1 MKTSP
6 EAAQGDISTK
16 AGEQRASRLVL
27 ICGAVVVAAVA
38 LCYLLLFW
46 NHFAGLRSG
55 DGEFAG
61 GSSFLAGLRPY
72 RDYFTAATPLTV
84 LKSAAEL
91 WLFGN
96 AEIVSRFCGVI
107 ERAILGVLVYFWLA
121 RMFRASYAALAA
133 IVTIIVSTGDY
144 ADPLASYNHDT
155 ILLGVVSG
163 LLASFSLDSLRSS
176 RAVALF
182 GAFSGLAAGLCFSTK
197 QTIGIGITFAV
208 PVIVCGCL
216 WRLENLRKS
225 AIFLAGFCLGWVVAV
240 GSMLLWLASFGAVR
254 KCLNDIFFRGPS
266 AKASHPSDF
275 WWREIYFLK
284 IGLRSFIYACVVFV
298 LSWTAVRASARN
310 SQPLSQPLKRRF
322 RPLLWILLLGVI
334 AVVIGA
340 LASYGGLGA
349 DAAGSFG
356 VQLDRIN
363 RYMLVPSIYF
373 TFLASALWVLFFAF
387 LWLRGRLSRR
397 GAQFLLFA
405 AVSFCVA
412 FMLSLSFP
420 VFEAMMV
427 PGLGLFVAALLDQ
440 WKRWRKLVIYGA
452 CALLVAAE
460 TYAKLGEPFGFGG
473 INEPPVR
480 TATAVSS
487 LPQLRGFV
495 LPKKIMDFVDQ
506 TLLIIEANTKPGDK
520 IFTYPEMG
528 LFYGL
533 SGLTCPTR
541 TCSHNIDVVDDAFAR
556 SEAKLLLRRPPAV
569 LIWYVEPEAGIEAA
583 EAVWRHGHRSGQRA
597 IIAAVQQLAQR
608 YRLAGSFVLPPN
620 GYLVKVYVRPKTP
633 AGASPGKQDSLSQ
646 TGTVHRDQ
654 SWLRFF

>member
-1 MKTSP
+1 M
-6 EAAQGDISTK
+6 
-16 AGEQRASRLVL
+16 
-27 ICGAVVVAAVA
+27 
-38 LCYLLLFW
+38 
-46 NHFAGLRSG
+46 
-55 DGEFAG
+55 
-61 GSSFLAGLRPY
+61 AGLRPY
-72 RDYFTAATPLTV
+72 RDYFTASTPLTV

-107 ERAILGVLVYFWLA
+107 ERVILGVLVYFWLA

-144 ADPLASYNHDT
+144 SDPLASYNHDT

-182 GAFSGLAAGLCFSTK
+182 GAFSGLAAGLCFCTK

-216 WRLENLRKS
+216 WRLESLKKS
-225 AIFLAGFCLGWVVAV
+225 AIFLGGFCLGWIIAV
-240 GSMLLWLASFGAVR
+240 GSVLLWLASFGAVR
-254 KCLNDIFFRGPS
+254 ACLNDIFFRGPS

-284 IGLRSFIYACVVFV
+284 LGMRSFLIACAAFV
-298 LSWTAVRASARN
+298 LSWTAVRASART
-310 SQPLSQPLKRRF
+310 SQALKRRV
-322 RPLLWILLLGVI
+322 RPLLWILLLGVV
-334 AVVIGA
+334 AVAIGA

-349 DAAGSFG
+349 DAVGSFG

-363 RYMLVPSIYF
+363 RYLLVPSIYF

-387 LWLRGRLSRR
+387 LWIRGDLSRR
-397 GAQFLLFA
+397 QAQFCLFA

-420 VFEAMMV
+420 VFEAMMI
-427 PGLGLFVAALLDQ
+427 PGLGLLVAALLDQ
-440 WKRWRKLVIYGA
+440 WKHWRKLVVYGA

-495 LPKKIMDFVDQ
+495 LPKPIMDFVDQ

-556 SEAKLLLRRPPAV
+556 SEAKLLLRNPPAV
-569 LIWYVEPEAGIEAA
+569 LIWYLEPEAGLEAE

-620 GYLVKVYVRPKTP
+620 GYQIKVYVRPKTP
-633 AGASPGKQDSLSQ
+633 VGASSGKQDFVPQ
-646 TGTVHRDQ
+646 TGTVHRAE